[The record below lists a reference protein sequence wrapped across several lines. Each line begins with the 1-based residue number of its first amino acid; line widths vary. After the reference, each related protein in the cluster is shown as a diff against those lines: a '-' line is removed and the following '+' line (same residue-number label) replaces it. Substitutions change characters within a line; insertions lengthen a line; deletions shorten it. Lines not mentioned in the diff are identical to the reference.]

1 LSVKIVATNFY
12 GSSTDSLINSSE
24 YLRTVPTAPVIAE
37 NTLLRTATTVQ
48 IVWSTPYDGGIPIVD
63 YRFNSDQAMNNYI
76 VLKANI
82 LETFLLV
89 EGLTTGS
96 TYKFTV
102 EARNSYGY
110 SLASNE
116 LTILVAY
123 LPG

>member
-1 LSVKIVATNFY
+1 MSVKIVATNLY
-12 GSSTDSLINSSE
+12 GSSTDSPINSSE
-24 YLRTVPTAPVIAE
+24 YLRTVPIAPVIAE
-37 NTLLRTATTVQ
+37 NTLLRTATTVL
-48 IVWSTPYDGGIPIVD
+48 IAWSTPYDGGIPVVD
-63 YRFNSDQAMNNYI
+63 YRFYSDQATNNYV

-82 LETFLLV
+82 LNTYLLV

-96 TYKFTV
+96 TYKFKV